1 MLGGFAVLVLV
12 IIGTVAG
19 GNTLL
24 QKESK
29 KLVELKVQNKA
40 IEQQESSLKQ
50 AKKDIEKYKQLNDI
64 AKSIVPQDKDQAKTI
79 REITKIAEES
89 GIQLKGFT
97 FQASNLGQTPVVTPK
112 PSGSEGSAT
121 TATPTA
127 PPLSQ
132 VKAVDGIPGVY
143 SLDITITPVE
153 KQPIP
158 YSKFLNFL
166 EKLENNRRTAHVDKI
181 SVNPTENGVTFSLSV
196 KAYVKP

>member
-1 MLGGFAVLVLV
+1 MLGGFALLILV
-12 IIGTVAG
+12 IIGSVAG

-97 FQASNLGQTPVVTPK
+97 FQASNLGQAPVTTPK

-121 TATPTA
+121 TATPTT

-143 SLDITITPVE
+143 SLDITITPVD

-158 YSKFLNFL
+158 YSKFLSFL